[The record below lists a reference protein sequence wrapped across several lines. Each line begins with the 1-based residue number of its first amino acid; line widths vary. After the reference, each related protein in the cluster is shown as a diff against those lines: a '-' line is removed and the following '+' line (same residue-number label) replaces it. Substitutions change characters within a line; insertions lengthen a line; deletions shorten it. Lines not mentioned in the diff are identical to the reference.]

1 MSNALEGGSL
11 VQVIDER
18 PEGGEGGTCVAGRLA
33 AVASRARRAF
43 ARPATSTHPSR
54 STYVL
59 FLAAIPLRPAVVAV
73 LLRTHT
79 HIHTYTHTHIQYC
92 TTTMTDVN
100 ATMGV
105 KVRTANPP
113 VSQTGCCC
121 PNVSHGKFSMSDSG
135 LIRECRPFLPRAGLD
150 HPRNGPTILP
160 SPARPADAPSR
171 ALAPSLRPHFAHRR
185 TTTTQCCRSA
195 WPRC

>member
-1 MSNALEGGSL
+1 MRGRPTGGSRIPRAPR
-11 VQVIDER
+11 VRTTRDIDT
-18 PEGGEGGTCVAGRLA
+18 PI
-33 AVASRARRAF
+33 AVYLRSVSGCHSPPTSRGSSS
-43 ARPATSTHPSR
+43 PKNS
-54 STYVL
+54 
-59 FLAAIPLRPAVVAV
+59 
-73 LLRTHT
+73 
-79 HIHTYTHTHIQYC
+79 YTHTHIQYC